1 MKKFTCS
8 ILISGLLLGCHAQAC
23 ENDSVAIR
31 YLSAIDDMN
40 WPEMNSL
47 LSKDA
52 HYTDPT
58 MVYYD
63 RPAIDLKGR
72 VDIVEF
78 WRSSSEDSGT
88 SNIGYTITS
97 CFETAGYHM
106 VNLDIAITV
115 SGKFWNVNKD
125 EIVMPGKVISVIRV
139 EQGSVTE
146 HHDFVG
152 YAGAETVIEELQKQY
167 GKADETQ

>member
-1 MKKFTCS
+1 
-8 ILISGLLLGCHAQAC
+8 
-23 ENDSVAIR
+23 
-31 YLSAIDDMN
+31 
-40 WPEMNSL
+40 
-47 LSKDA
+47 
-52 HYTDPT
+52 
-58 MVYYD
+58 
-63 RPAIDLKGR
+63 
-72 VDIVEF
+72 
-78 WRSSSEDSGT
+78 
-88 SNIGYTITS
+88 
-97 CFETAGYHM
+97 M

-139 EQGSVTE
+139 EEGSVTE

>member
-1 MKKFTCS
+1 M
-8 ILISGLLLGCHAQAC
+8 SGVAC
-23 ENDSVAIR
+23 EDDSVAVR

-40 WPEMNSL
+40 WVQMSSL
-47 LSKDA
+47 LAKNA

-58 MVYYD
+58 MIYYD
-63 RPAIDLKGR
+63 RPAIDLTGR
-72 VDIVEF
+72 DDIVEF

-88 SNIGYTITS
+88 SNIGYTITA

-125 EIVMPGKVISVIRV
+125 EIVMPGKVISLIRV
-139 EQGSVTE
+139 QDDAVIE

-152 YAGAETVIEELQKQY
+152 YAGAESVIAELQERFGTVREEAAQ
-167 GKADETQ
+167 